1 MKSIVKRSFLLL
13 TAFALTTC
21 NTKQND
27 QKSTTQPENFDW
39 LLGNWKH
46 INEEEGKETFENWK
60 KTNETEYKG
69 IGFTLQNSDTLSQE
83 EMKLIQTNGKWNL
96 LVKTPHEKDF
106 IKFEMT
112 EIADDNFECKNDTLD
127 FPKLIKY
134 WKNGDKM
141 NAIVS
146 GDSLKLS
153 FEFERI
159 KYKPADN
166 IGLP

>member
-1 MKSIVKRSFLLL
+1 MKSIVKISFVLL
-13 TAFALTTC
+13 TSFVFTMC
-21 NTKQND
+21 NTKLND
-27 QKSTTQPENFDW
+27 QKSKIQPTENFDW
-39 LLGNWKH
+39 LLGNWKRT
-46 INEEEGKETFENWK
+46 NEEKGKETFENWK
-60 KTNETEYKG
+60 KIDGSEYNG

-83 EMKLIQTNGKWNL
+83 QMKLIQTNDKWNL
-96 LVKTPHEKDF
+96 LVKTPDENDF

-112 EIADDNFECKNDTLD
+112 EIKKDNFECENDTLD
-127 FPKLIKY
+127 FPKLIIY

-159 KYKPADN
+159 K
-166 IGLP
+166 

>member
-1 MKSIVKRSFLLL
+1 
-13 TAFALTTC
+13 
-21 NTKQND
+21 
-27 QKSTTQPENFDW
+27 
-39 LLGNWKH
+39 
-46 INEEEGKETFENWK
+46 
-60 KTNETEYKG
+60 
-69 IGFTLQNSDTLSQE
+69 
-83 EMKLIQTNGKWNL
+83 MKLIQTNGKWNL
-96 LVKTPHEKDF
+96 LVKTPDEKDF

-112 EIADDNFECKNDTLD
+112 EIADDKFECKNDTLD

-159 KYKPADN
+159 K
-166 IGLP
+166 

>member
-1 MKSIVKRSFLLL
+1 MVRTDNPIK
-13 TAFALTTC
+13 
-21 NTKQND
+21 ND
-27 QKSTTQPENFDW
+27 QKSTTQSTENFDW
-39 LLGNWKH
+39 LLGNWKRT
-46 INEEEGKETFENWK
+46 NEEKGKETFENWK
-60 KTNETEYKG
+60 KTNDTEYNG

-83 EMKLIQTNGKWNL
+83 QMKLIQTNGKWNL
-96 LVKTPHEKDF
+96 LVKTPDEKDF
-106 IKFEMT
+106 IKFDMAELA
-112 EIADDNFECKNDTLD
+112 ENKFECKNDTLD

-159 KYKPADN
+159 K
-166 IGLP
+166 

>member
-1 MKSIVKRSFLLL
+1 MKKMLFLAISGIFL
-13 TAFALTTC
+13 FSC
-21 NTKQND
+21 NQKKEA
-27 QKSTTQPENFDW
+27 KSTEVEKEAKVENKNFDW
-39 LLGNWKH
+39 LLGEWKRN
-46 INEEEGKETFENWK
+46 NEEKGKETFENWK
-60 KTNETEYKG
+60 KTNDNEYKG

-83 EMKLIQTNGKWNL
+83 QMKLIQTNGKWNL
-96 LVKTPHEKDF
+96 LVKTPDEKDF

-112 EIADDNFECKNDTLD
+112 EIADDKFECKNDTLD

-159 KYKPADN
+159 K
-166 IGLP
+166 

>member
-1 MKSIVKRSFLLL
+1 MFNLFHLSLKLSGFPIAKAQADFEKILQISEADYPDYLETKKREIVEFHLKN
-13 TAFALTTC
+13 
-21 NTKQND
+21 NTFYQN
-27 QKSTTQPENFDW
+27 
-39 LLGNWKH
+39 LV
-46 INEEEGKETFENWK
+46 GKETFENWK
-60 KTNETEYKG
+60 KTNDNEYKG

-83 EMKLIQTNGKWNL
+83 QMKLIQTNGKWNL
-96 LVKTPHEKDF
+96 LVKTPDEKDF
-106 IKFEMT
+106 IKFDMAELA
-112 EIADDNFECKNDTLD
+112 ENKFECKNDTLD

-159 KYKPADN
+159 K
-166 IGLP
+166 

>member
-1 MKSIVKRSFLLL
+1 MKKILFLAISGIFL
-13 TAFALTTC
+13 FSC
-21 NTKQND
+21 NQKNEA
-27 QKSTTQPENFDW
+27 KSTEVEKEAKVETKNFDW
-39 LLGNWKH
+39 LLGEWKRN
-46 INEEEGKETFENWK
+46 NEEKGKETFENWK
-60 KTNETEYKG
+60 KANDNEYKG
-69 IGFTLQNSDTLSQE
+69 IGFTLQNRDTLSQE
-83 EMKLIQTNGKWNL
+83 QMKLIQTNGKWNL
-96 LVKTPHEKDF
+96 LVKTPDEKDF

-112 EIADDNFECKNDTLD
+112 EIADDKFECKNDTLD

-159 KYKPADN
+159 K
-166 IGLP
+166 

>member
-1 MKSIVKRSFLLL
+1 MKSIVKISLVLVTTFTL
-13 TAFALTTC
+13 TMC
-21 NTKQND
+21 NAKQND
-27 QKSTTQPENFDW
+27 QKSTTLPKENFDW
-39 LLGNWKH
+39 LLGNWKRT
-46 INEEEGKETFENWK
+46 NEVKGKETFENWQ
-60 KTNETEYKG
+60 KTNDTEYNG

-83 EMKLIQTNGKWNL
+83 EMKLIKTNGKWNL
-96 LVKTPHEKDF
+96 LVKTPDEKDF

-112 EIADDNFECKNDTLD
+112 EIAEDKFECKNDTLD

-134 WKNGDKM
+134 CKNGNKI

-159 KYKPADN
+159 K
-166 IGLP
+166 

>member
-1 MKSIVKRSFLLL
+1 MKSIIKISLVLLATL
-13 TAFALTTC
+13 TLTMC

-27 QKSTTQPENFDW
+27 QKTANFDW
-39 LLGNWKH
+39 LLGNWKRT
-46 INEEEGKETFENWK
+46 NEEKGKETFENWQ
-60 KTNETEYKG
+60 KTNDTEYNG
-69 IGFTLQNSDTLSQE
+69 IGFTLQNNDTLSQE
-83 EMKLIQTNGKWNL
+83 QMKLIQTKGKWNL
-96 LVKTPHEKDF
+96 LVKTPDEKDF
-106 IKFEMT
+106 IKFDMT
-112 EIADDNFECKNDTLD
+112 ELAENKFECENDTLD

-159 KYKPADN
+159 K
-166 IGLP
+166 

>member
-1 MKSIVKRSFLLL
+1 MKSIVKISFVLL
-13 TAFALTTC
+13 TTLALTMY

-27 QKSTTQPENFDW
+27 QKSTTQSTENFDW
-39 LLGNWKH
+39 LLGNWKRT
-46 INEEEGKETFENWK
+46 NEEKGKETFENWK
-60 KTNETEYKG
+60 KANDNEYKG
-69 IGFTLQNSDTLSQE
+69 IGFTLQNRDTLSQE
-83 EMKLIQTNGKWNL
+83 QMKLIQTNGKWNL
-96 LVKTPHEKDF
+96 LVKTPDEKDF

-112 EIADDNFECKNDTLD
+112 EIADDKFECKNDTLD

-159 KYKPADN
+159 K
-166 IGLP
+166 

>member
-1 MKSIVKRSFLLL
+1 MKSIVKISFVIL
-13 TAFALTTC
+13 TAFTLTMC

-27 QKSTTQPENFDW
+27 QKSTTQPTENFDW
-39 LLGNWKH
+39 LLGNWKRT
-46 INEEEGKETFENWK
+46 NEEKGKETFENWK
-60 KTNETEYKG
+60 KANDNEYKG
-69 IGFTLQNSDTLSQE
+69 IGFTLQNRDTLSQE
-83 EMKLIQTNGKWNL
+83 QMKLIQTNGKWNL
-96 LVKTPHEKDF
+96 LVKTPDEKDF

-112 EIADDNFECKNDTLD
+112 EIADDKFECKNDTLD

-153 FEFERI
+153 FEFKRI
-159 KYKPADN
+159 K
-166 IGLP
+166 

>member
-1 MKSIVKRSFLLL
+1 MKSILKISFVLL
-13 TAFALTTC
+13 TAFSLTMC

-27 QKSTTQPENFDW
+27 QKSTTQPTKNFDW
-39 LLGNWKH
+39 LLGNWKST
-46 INEEEGKETFENWK
+46 NEEKGKETFENWK
-60 KTNETEYKG
+60 KINDAEYKG
-69 IGFTLQNSDTLSQE
+69 IGFTLQNNDTLSQE
-83 EMKLIQTNGKWNL
+83 QMKLIQTNGKWNL
-96 LVKTPHEKDF
+96 LVKTPDEKDF

-112 EIADDNFECKNDTLD
+112 EIADDKFECKNDTLD

-159 KYKPADN
+159 K
-166 IGLP
+166 

>member
-1 MKSIVKRSFLLL
+1 MKSILKISFVLL
-13 TAFALTTC
+13 TTLALTMC

-27 QKSTTQPENFDW
+27 QKSTTQSTENFDW
-39 LLGNWKH
+39 LLGNWKRT
-46 INEEEGKETFENWK
+46 NEEKGKETFENWK
-60 KTNETEYKG
+60 KANDNEYKG
-69 IGFTLQNSDTLSQE
+69 IGFTLQNRDTLSQE
-83 EMKLIQTNGKWNL
+83 QMKLIQTNGKWNL
-96 LVKTPHEKDF
+96 LVKTPDEKDF

-112 EIADDNFECKNDTLD
+112 EIADDKFECKNDTLD

-159 KYKPADN
+159 N
-166 IGLP
+166 

>member
-1 MKSIVKRSFLLL
+1 MKSIVKISFVLL
-13 TAFALTTC
+13 TTLALTMC
-21 NTKQND
+21 NTKRND
-27 QKSTTQPENFDW
+27 QKSTTQSTENFDW
-39 LLGNWKH
+39 LLGNWKRT
-46 INEEEGKETFENWK
+46 NEEKGKETFENWK
-60 KTNETEYKG
+60 KANDNEYKG
-69 IGFTLQNSDTLSQE
+69 IGFTLQNRDTLSQE
-83 EMKLIQTNGKWNL
+83 QMKLIQTNGKWNL
-96 LVKTPHEKDF
+96 LVKTPDEKDF

-112 EIADDNFECKNDTLD
+112 EIADDKFECKNDTLD

-159 KYKPADN
+159 K
-166 IGLP
+166 

>member
-1 MKSIVKRSFLLL
+1 MKSIMKISLVLLATLIL
-13 TAFALTTC
+13 TMC

-27 QKSTTQPENFDW
+27 QKSATPPTGKFDW
-39 LLGNWKH
+39 LLGNWKRT
-46 INEEEGKETFENWK
+46 NEEKGKETFENWEK
-60 KTNETEYKG
+60 INDTEYNG
-69 IGFTLQNSDTLSQE
+69 IGFTLQNNDTLSQE
-83 EMKLIQTNGKWNL
+83 QMKLIQTNGKWNL
-96 LVKTPHEKDF
+96 LVKTPDEKDF
-106 IKFEMT
+106 IKFDLTKLAE
-112 EIADDNFECKNDTLD
+112 DKFECKNDTLD

-159 KYKPADN
+159 K
-166 IGLP
+166 

>member
-1 MKSIVKRSFLLL
+1 MKSIVKISFVLL
-13 TAFALTTC
+13 TTLALTMC

-27 QKSTTQPENFDW
+27 QKSTTQSTENFDW
-39 LLGNWKH
+39 LLGNWKRT
-46 INEEEGKETFENWK
+46 NEEKGKETFEKWK
-60 KTNETEYKG
+60 KANDNEYKG
-69 IGFTLQNSDTLSQE
+69 IGFTLQNRDTLSQE
-83 EMKLIQTNGKWNL
+83 QMKLIQTNGKWNL
-96 LVKTPHEKDF
+96 LVKTPDEKDF
-106 IKFEMT
+106 IKFDMAELA
-112 EIADDNFECKNDTLD
+112 ENKFECKNDTLD

-159 KYKPADN
+159 K
-166 IGLP
+166 